1 VWPATSAEAGTA
13 PALRAK
19 VPSVSSIASVNTVAT
34 GQCNVKAYNRE
45 LANLIHHGKAKP
57 SFIIS
62 HELGLDQA
70 PDAYNSFDNRED
82 GWTKVVLKPE
92 MAAA

>member
-1 VWPATSAEAGTA
+1 MWPATSAEAGTA

-19 VPSVSSIASVNTVAT
+19 VPSVSSIASQHRRT

>member
-1 VWPATSAEAGTA
+1 MATRAREEYAAREGGASA
-13 PALRAK
+13 LVVR
-19 VPSVSSIASVNTVAT
+19 V
-34 GQCNVKAYNRE
+34 C
-45 LANLIHHGKAKP
+45 KAKP